1 MAYQV
6 RVFRPLA
13 CAALLVCLVVYSLFY
28 ASSTMFQST
37 APAPARTFM
46 TLHLATSS
54 ESVPAA
60 GNETISSAPTQGANT
75 TAYVPGVAAVSVAS
89 EAPSNNTTTHQVVH
103 QVVHQV
109 IQKISSKEQVPS
121 IAASNNSNATSSDR
135 AEQGILTKYLYESG
149 YDISNVELCPD
160 LGKNMQLL
168 VAITSAPSHKD
179 ARMAIRQTW
188 GHYRQRSDLNIA
200 FLLGS
205 SKDSQLVQE
214 LRDENRLYGDLISGH
229 FLDSYNNLTLKTVSL
244 LEWVDNYCNHINF
257 ILKTDD
263 DMFINIPK
271 LLSFIEKHAKDKRTI
286 FGRLA
291 KRWKPIRNKKS
302 KYYISPNQYQPA
314 TFPDF
319 TTGPAYLMT
328 GDVIHDLY
336 TAALGKTYLKL
347 EDVFITGIVAQDVK
361 IKRTHV
367 NEFLNKRV
375 AMNACNIQKGISI
388 HMVKFHEQFDLWK
401 KLLDGKTKCK

>member
-1 MAYQV
+1 M
-6 RVFRPLA
+6 PSHL
-13 CAALLVCLVVYSLFY
+13 
-28 ASSTMFQST
+28 
-37 APAPARTFM
+37 M
-46 TLHLATSS
+46 TS

-60 GNETISSAPTQGANT
+60 GNVTVSAAPTQGALSVNT
-75 TAYVPGVAAVSVAS
+75 TAHVPGAVAISVAS
-89 EAPSNNTTTHQVVH
+89 EAPSNNTTTHH
-103 QVVHQV
+103 IAFQV
-109 IQKISSKEQVPS
+109 IQKIPPKEQVAS
-121 IAASNNSNATSSDR
+121 SAASNNTTITSSDCT
-135 AEQGILTKYLYESG
+135 EQGILTRYVYESG
-149 YDISNVELCPD
+149 FDIANVELCPD
-160 LGKNMQLL
+160 LGRNLQLL
-168 VAITSAPSHKD
+168 IVIASAPSHKD

-188 GHYRQRSDLNIA
+188 GHYSQRNDVNIA

-205 SKDSQLVQE
+205 TKDQQLAKD
-214 LRDENRLYGDLISGH
+214 LTAENKLYGDLISGH

-244 LEWVDNYCNHINF
+244 LEWVDNYCNNIKF

-271 LLSFIEKHAKDKRTI
+271 LLSFIQKHAKEKRTI

-291 KRWKPIRNKKS
+291 KRWKPIRNNKS
-302 KYYISPNQYQPA
+302 KYYVSPSQYQMA

-347 EDVFITGIVAQDVK
+347 EDVFITGIVAQDIKV
-361 IKRTHV
+361 KRTHV
-367 NEFLNKRV
+367 SEFYNRRV
-375 AMNACNIQKGISI
+375 TMNACNIQKGISV
-388 HMVKFHEQFDLWK
+388 HMVKIHEQFDLWK

>member
-6 RVFRPLA
+6 RVLHPVVLA
-13 CAALLVCLVVYSLFY
+13 VLGMCLVTYSSLY
-28 ASSTMFQST
+28 ATSGVFQST
-37 APAPARTFM
+37 APDPVHM
-46 TLHLATSS
+46 NLPSNISTSS

-60 GNETISSAPTQGANT
+60 AGNVTVSAAPTQGVSSANT
-75 TAYVPGVAAVSVAS
+75 SHVPVVAPVSVAS
-89 EAPSNNTTTHQVVH
+89 EAPSNNTTTHHVAL
-103 QVVHQV
+103 QV
-109 IQKISSKEQVPS
+109 IQKIPPKEQVAS
-121 IAASNNSNATSSDR
+121 SAASNNTITSSDR
-135 AEQGILTKYLYESG
+135 TEQGILTRYIYESG
-149 YDISNVELCPD
+149 FDIANVELCPD
-160 LGKNMQLL
+160 LGRNLQLL
-168 VAITSAPSHKD
+168 VLITSAPSHKD

-188 GHYRQRSDLNIA
+188 GHYSQRSDVNTA

-205 SKDSQLVQE
+205 TKDKQLTKD
-214 LRDENRLYGDLISGH
+214 LLDEHKLYGDLICGH

-244 LEWVDNYCNHINF
+244 LEWVDNYCNNIKF

-263 DMFINIPK
+263 DMFVNIPK
-271 LLSFIEKHAKDKRTI
+271 LLSFIEKHAKEKRTI

-291 KRWKPIRNKKS
+291 KRWKPIRNNKS
-302 KYYISPNQYQPA
+302 KYYVSPSQYQPA
-314 TFPDF
+314 YFPDF

-347 EDVFITGIVAQDVK
+347 EDVFVTGIVAQDIKV
-361 IKRTHV
+361 KRTHV
-367 NEFLNKRV
+367 SEFFNRRV
-375 AMNACNIQKGISI
+375 TMNACNIQKGISV

>member
-6 RVFRPLA
+6 RVFHPLVLA
-13 CAALLVCLVVYSLFY
+13 TLGMCLVTYSSYY
-28 ASSTMFQST
+28 ASTGMFQST
-37 APAPARTFM
+37 APGSSRTFM
-46 TLHLATSS
+46 MSRLPTSS
-54 ESVPAA
+54 ENVPVA
-60 GNETISSAPTQGANT
+60 GNVTISSSLTHGILSLNT
-75 TAYVPGVAAVSVAS
+75 TAYAPGAVAISVPS
-89 EAPSNNTTTHQVVH
+89 EAPANNVTTHRTAS
-103 QVVHQV
+103 QV
-109 IQKISSKEQVPS
+109 IQRISPKEKVAS
-121 IAASNNSNATSSDR
+121 SAASNTSNVTSSDR
-135 AEQGILTKYLYESG
+135 TEQGILTRYIYESG
-149 YDISNVELCPD
+149 YEISNVELCSE
-160 LGKNMQLL
+160 LGKNLQLL

-188 GHYRQRSDLNIA
+188 GHYSQRSDVNIA
-200 FLLGS
+200 FLVGS
-205 SKDSQLVQE
+205 TKDLHLAEE
-214 LRDENRLYGDLISGH
+214 LRDENKLYGDLIIAH

-244 LEWVDNYCNHINF
+244 LEWVNNYCNQINF

-271 LLSFIEKHAKDKRTI
+271 LLSFIQKHAKEKQTI

-302 KYYISPNQYQPA
+302 KYYVPSNQYQPA

-328 GDVIHDLY
+328 GDMIHDLY

-347 EDVFITGIVAQDVK
+347 EDVFITGIVAEDIK

-367 NEFLNKRV
+367 NEFFNKRI
-375 AMNACNIQKGISI
+375 ALNACNIQKGISI

>member
-1 MAYQV
+1 MMMKN
-6 RVFRPLA
+6 RVEYNCSFLTGPMH
-13 CAALLVCLVVYSLFY
+13 
-28 ASSTMFQST
+28 MFVPS
-37 APAPARTFM
+37 
-46 TLHLATSS
+46 HLTTYS
-54 ESVPAA
+54 ESAPAA
-60 GNETISSAPTQGANT
+60 GNVTVSAPSTQGVLSANT
-75 TAYVPGVAAVSVAS
+75 TAHVPGAAAVSVAS
-89 EAPSNNTTTHQVVH
+89 EAPSNNMTTHHVAF
-103 QVVHQV
+103 QV
-109 IQKISSKEQVPS
+109 IQKIPPKEQVAS
-121 IAASNNSNATSSDR
+121 STASNITTSSSDST
-135 AEQGILTKYLYESG
+135 EHGILTRYVYESG
-149 YDISNVELCPD
+149 FDIANVELCPD
-160 LGKNMQLL
+160 LGKNLQLL
-168 VAITSAPSHKD
+168 VVITSAPSHKD

-188 GHYRQRSDLNIA
+188 GHYSQRSDVNTA

-205 SKDSQLVQE
+205 TNDSRLAND
-214 LRDENRLYGDLISGH
+214 LRDENNLYGDLISGR

-244 LEWVDNYCNHINF
+244 LEWVDNYCNNIKF

-271 LLSFIEKHAKDKRTI
+271 LLSFIEKHAKEERTI

-302 KYYISPNQYQPA
+302 KYYVSPSQYQAA

-347 EDVFITGIVAQDVK
+347 EDVFTTGIVAEDIKV
-361 IKRTHV
+361 KRTHV
-367 NEFLNKRV
+367 SEFFNRRV
-375 AMNACNIQKGISI
+375 TMNACNIKKGISV
-388 HMVKFHEQFDLWK
+388 HMVKFDEQFDLWK